1 MEEAHSIP
9 VDDTFG
15 HRQIAI
21 SVFRHPESEEPA
33 TTKGLVA
40 IVCHGMFCDMTTCS
54 LITSLSSFLSE
65 RWNVC
70 RLDFSGNGKSS
81 GEWSY
86 ALYQR
91 DVADLDAVSE
101 YLEKSLG
108 LKTGLIVG
116 HSKGGAIIMFHGAS
130 GKRARNCPHV
140 SVSGH
145 VDDTP
150 ATYRNQFSPD
160 EKEAMLRDGFLVKVM
175 NRKKWLITQSALDER
190 KRLGKDIVQALQSL
204 ECPFFHIHGTID
216 TAVNP
221 TEAEAVRRN
230 AKGAVVEY
238 VEGAD
243 HLYKGKECIL
253 AWKINKWID
262 SILVTN

>member
-1 MEEAHSIP
+1 MEKAYSIP
-9 VDDTFG
+9 VDDVYG
-15 HRQIAI
+15 HREIAI
-21 SVFRHPESEEPA
+21 SVFRRPESEEPQC
-33 TTKGLVA
+33 TKGLVA

-54 LITSLSSFLSE
+54 LITSLSGYLSE

-70 RLDFSGNGKSS
+70 RLDFTGNGKSS

-91 DVADLDAVSE
+91 DVADLDAVSV
-101 YLEKSLG
+101 YLETKLG

-116 HSKGGAIIMFHGAS
+116 HSKGGAIIIFHGAS
-130 GKRARNCPHV
+130 GAHARNCPHI

-150 ATYRNQFSPD
+150 ATYRNQFSPE
-160 EKEAMLRDGFLVKVM
+160 EKEAMLRDGFLLKTM
-175 NRKKWLITQSALDER
+175 KRKQWLITQSALDER
-190 KRLGKDIVQALQSL
+190 RCLGSEIVHALQTL
-204 ECPFFHIHGTID
+204 ECPLFHIHGTAD
-216 TAVNP
+216 TTVCP
-221 TEAEAVRRN
+221 EEAEIVKRN

-243 HLYKGKECIL
+243 HLYRGKESIL
-253 AWKINKWID
+253 AWKINQWID
-262 SILVTN
+262 TIITK